1 MKITAQFELM
11 ARYNRW
17 MNQKIFAAV
26 AKIPPE
32 RLFHDRGAFFGSI
45 GGTLNHILVGD
56 IIWIKRFLNHP
67 TRFQALLPISSF
79 DTPTSLDQRLYQ
91 DLDSLVH
98 ARRNVD
104 QILVD
109 FCDELTCADLDH
121 NLSYSN
127 ISGERFTRPFD
138 LLLLHLFNHQTHH
151 RGQTTTLL
159 SQLKIDPG
167 VTDLLELIPRENST

>member
-32 RLFHDRGAFFGSI
+32 RLFQDRGAFFGSI

-98 ARRNVD
+98 ARRKVD
-104 QILVD
+104 QILID
-109 FCDELTCADLDH
+109 LCNELAGSDLDH
-121 NLSYSN
+121 NLNYCN
-127 ISGERFTRPFD
+127 TRGECFTRPFD
-138 LLLLHLFNHQTHH
+138 ALLLHLFNHHTHH
-151 RGQTTTLL
+151 RGQITTLL

-167 VTDLLELIPRENST
+167 VTDLLELIPTENST